1 MIAKR
6 LVIVGV
12 SVAAALG
19 GAAVF
24 LDQMAGA
31 PDVSAAA
38 TSDSVPT
45 ASAGP
50 GGSLSPGGLPPGDP
64 PAGDGTA
71 DEPEAA
77 AGAGN
82 GPASGS
88 GESTGSPAPA
98 SGAREVLPPVAAAPA
113 GLPLPSQPAAL
124 VSMPLPAT
132 ASAQGKIVEGFPADA
147 LPFPEGTVVVS
158 TGVSAA
164 DAVLQ
169 VTADAISAAGQDSVV
184 GHFQQR
190 LSTLNF
196 WSEPAPAAEGQ
207 RSVRFVRGSDSI
219 TLTTSTTGTGSTRFM
234 LLGNLHT
241 TAG

>member
-19 GAAVF
+19 GTAVF
-24 LDQMAGA
+24 LDQLAGP
-31 PDVSAAA
+31 PDVGAAPLSSA
-38 TSDSVPT
+38 PT

-50 GGSLSPGGLPPGDP
+50 GGSLSPGGPPP
-64 PAGDGTA
+64 ENAPAGGTA
-71 DEPEAA
+71 PEPEAA
-77 AGAGN
+77 GGN
-82 GPASGS
+82 GPAQGS
-88 GESTGSPAPA
+88 GGATGGPAPA
-98 SGAREVLPPVAAAPA
+98 SGTREVLPPATAAPT
-113 GLPLPSQPAAL
+113 GLPVPSQPAAL

-132 ASAQGKIVEGFPADA
+132 ASAQGKIVDGFPADA

-169 VTADAISAAGQDSVV
+169 VTADAISALSPDSLV

-190 LSTLNF
+190 LATLNF

-207 RSVRFVRGSDSI
+207 RSVRFVRGADSV

>member
-19 GAAVF
+19 GTAVY
-24 LDQMAGA
+24 LDQMALA
-31 PDVSAAA
+31 PDAGAAA
-38 TSDSVPT
+38 PSGSVPG

-50 GGSLSPGGLPPGDP
+50 GGSLSPGDP
-64 PAGDGTA
+64 PVGDGTA
-71 DEPEAA
+71 PAPEAA
-77 AGAGN
+77 GGGNASAPGAG
-82 GPASGS
+82 
-88 GESTGSPAPA
+88 ESAGNPSPA
-98 SGAREVLPPVAAAPA
+98 SGAREVLPPESAAPT
-113 GLPLPSQPAAL
+113 GLPAPSQPAAL
-124 VSMPLPAT
+124 VSLPLPAT
-132 ASAQGKIVEGFPADA
+132 ASAQGKIVDGFPAAA

-158 TGVSAA
+158 TSVSAA

-169 VTADAISAAGQDSVV
+169 VTADAISTAGQDSVV

-190 LSTLNF
+190 LSALNF
-196 WSEPAPAAEGQ
+196 WSEPSPAAEGQ
-207 RSVRFVRGSDSI
+207 RSVRFVRGTDSM